1 MCGIAGY
8 ITKKKYSNFS
18 FKETSKNLAKLMK
31 RRGPDQQGSMTF
43 SSCSYNI
50 NLFSSRLSIID
61 LDNRSNQPFKYKEL
75 VLIYNGEIYNYLEIK
90 NFLKTKKIKFKT
102 NSDTEVL
109 IKSYQ
114 YWGEKCIE
122 KFDGM
127 WSFCIFDYKK
137 NKIFISR
144 DNFGEKPLYY
154 FYENNNFVF
163 GSEIKFINEILK
175 RNKPKEINFNKV
187 NDYISK
193 GYKSLYKNT
202 DTFFKNIYE
211 VERGSNI
218 SLNLKSFKLKKNNYL
233 DRKKLI
239 DRSIPKNLDEN
250 IFDVKKLLIESLKLR
265 LRSDVPIS
273 FCLSGGIDSASLVSL
288 CYKHFNIKP
297 KCFSII
303 DKDKRYNE
311 KKKIDLIKKDLNC
324 DINYIYL
331 KKESTIDFIST
342 LKNLVEYHDSPLS
355 TISYY
360 IHSKISRLAS
370 KNGFKVIFSG
380 TGADEIFTG
389 YYDHFLLY
397 LNEIKSN
404 KNLYKQELTFWKKY
418 IKPLV
423 RNKPLK
429 NYKLFTNNPNF
440 RDHIYYDKKFI
451 KNFIHSYN
459 DTSFKESSYTMNK
472 LKNRMLNELFHESVP
487 VILKEDDLNSM
498 YNSIEN
504 RSPFLSKKLVSY
516 CLSLNNSNYISKSYS
531 KNILRCAMNGILSD
545 NIRLDRKKIGFN
557 SNIKSITNFN
567 GNNLYNFL
575 KESLEIKEIANLKE
589 IKKIKFN
596 NQLSNSTSK
605 LIFSLINLK
614 IFFDCNKL

>member
-311 KKKIDLIKKDLNC
+311 KKK
-324 DINYIYL
+324 
-331 KKESTIDFIST
+331 
-342 LKNLVEYHDSPLS
+342 
-355 TISYY
+355 
-360 IHSKISRLAS
+360 
-370 KNGFKVIFSG
+370 
-380 TGADEIFTG
+380 
-389 YYDHFLLY
+389 
-397 LNEIKSN
+397 
-404 KNLYKQELTFWKKY
+404 
-418 IKPLV
+418 
-423 RNKPLK
+423 
-429 NYKLFTNNPNF
+429 
-440 RDHIYYDKKFI
+440 
-451 KNFIHSYN
+451 
-459 DTSFKESSYTMNK
+459 
-472 LKNRMLNELFHESVP
+472 
-487 VILKEDDLNSM
+487 
-498 YNSIEN
+498 N
-504 RSPFLSKKLVSY
+504 RS
-516 CLSLNNSNYISKSYS
+516 N
-531 KNILRCAMNGILSD
+531 
-545 NIRLDRKKIGFN
+545 
-557 SNIKSITNFN
+557 
-567 GNNLYNFL
+567 
-575 KESLEIKEIANLKE
+575 
-589 IKKIKFN
+589 
-596 NQLSNSTSK
+596 
-605 LIFSLINLK
+605 
-614 IFFDCNKL
+614 